1 MKKCALELNSKIS
14 NDLFMRKRNIFLYL
28 VLGFF
33 LTGCFQT
40 TAMVGPVI
48 TLAST
53 GNISQAGITF
63 LTNKAIKNE
72 TGMNTLEFMSN
83 KIEEGKNK
91 QKYNNKKNKVIKDE
105 TRMNTL
111 EFMSTKIDEGKNK
124 KKVDDNFN
132 INDGFILLVKNNF
145 DKTRKIILTQNQS
158 KTSN

>member
-1 MKKCALELNSKIS
+1 MSSKKKYALELNHKIS
-14 NDLFMRKRNIFLYL
+14 NDSFMRKRNIFLYL

-40 TAMVGPVI
+40 TAMIGPAI

-53 GNISQAGITF
+53 GNMSQAGITF
-63 LTNKAIKNE
+63 LTNKAIKDE
-72 TGMNTLEFMSN
+72 TGMNTLEFVSN
-83 KIEEGKNK
+83 KI
-91 QKYNNKKNKVIKDE
+91 DE
-105 TRMNTL
+105 
-111 EFMSTKIDEGKNK
+111 SKNK

-132 INDGFILLVKNNF
+132 INDDFIILVKNNF

>member
-1 MKKCALELNSKIS
+1 
-14 NDLFMRKRNIFLYL
+14 MRKRNIFLYL

-40 TAMVGPVI
+40 TAMIGPAI

-53 GNISQAGITF
+53 GNMSQAGISF
-63 LTNKAIKNE
+63 LTNKAIKYE

-83 KIEEGKNK
+83 KI
-91 QKYNNKKNKVIKDE
+91 DE
-105 TRMNTL
+105 
-111 EFMSTKIDEGKNK
+111 SKNK

-132 INDGFILLVKNNF
+132 INDDFIILVKNNF

>member
-1 MKKCALELNSKIS
+1 MKYVLELNHKIS
-14 NDLFMRKRNIFLYL
+14 KDSFMRKRNIFLYL

-132 INDGFILLVKNNF
+132 INDSFILLVKNNF

>member
-1 MKKCALELNSKIS
+1 MKYVLELNHKIS
-14 NDLFMRKRNIFLYL
+14 KDSFMRKRNIFLYL

-53 GNISQAGITF
+53 GNISQAGISF
-63 LTNKAIKNE
+63 LTNKAIKDE

-83 KIEEGKNK
+83 KIEVRKYK
-91 QKYNNKKNKVIKDE
+91 QKDMNKKNKDIKDE
-105 TRMNTL
+105 TGMNNL
-111 EFMSTKIDEGKNK
+111 EFMSNKIDEGKNK

-132 INDGFILLVKNNF
+132 INDGFIILVKNNF

>member
-1 MKKCALELNSKIS
+1 MSSKKKYALELNHKIS
-14 NDLFMRKRNIFLYL
+14 NDSFMRKRNIFLYL

-40 TAMVGPVI
+40 TAMIGPAI

-53 GNISQAGITF
+53 GNVSQAGITF
-63 LTNKAIKNE
+63 LTNKAIKDE
-72 TGMNTLEFMSN
+72 TGMNTLEFVSN
-83 KIEEGKNK
+83 KI
-91 QKYNNKKNKVIKDE
+91 DE
-105 TRMNTL
+105 
-111 EFMSTKIDEGKNK
+111 SKNK

-132 INDGFILLVKNNF
+132 INDDFIILVKNNF

>member
-1 MKKCALELNSKIS
+1 MKKYVLELSYKIS
-14 NDLFMRKRNIFLYL
+14 KDSFMRKRNIFLYL

-40 TAMVGPVI
+40 TAMVGPAI
-48 TLAST
+48 TLVST

-63 LTNKAIKNE
+63 LTNKAIKDE

-83 KIEEGKNK
+83 KIDK
-91 QKYNNKKNKVIKDE
+91 
-105 TRMNTL
+105 
-111 EFMSTKIDEGKNK
+111 GKNK

-132 INDGFILLVKNNF
+132 INDDFIILVQNNF

>member
-1 MKKCALELNSKIS
+1 MKYVLELNHKLSKDS
-14 NDLFMRKRNIFLYL
+14 FMRKRNIFLYL

-83 KIEEGKNK
+83 KIEVRKYK
-91 QKYNNKKNKVIKDE
+91 QKYKNKKNKAIKDE
-105 TRMNTL
+105 TGMNNL
-111 EFMSTKIDEGKNK
+111 EFMSNKIDEGKNK